1 MRGSSISENVVNG
14 IVLTATERVV
24 AAKVSAI
31 PISGHLIERTAENVL
46 AANAGY
52 KEETDATV
60 ASPAN
65 TNFSISFNMLAKDD
79 GARPTTL
86 RRGDTNADS
95 QIFIQEGMRRSR
107 RESEFER
114 ASVLTSNVRSRASL
128 SRSGTSHTPTSP
140 DELMQLQKHGILVAL
155 KEAKKAELKRVKILA
170 PMEDDKSKTSKV
182 VELNRRYKTQRL
194 RDQKRIKQL
203 LFEYECMQQKNAS
216 GELRNMIDLR
226 NQRPINS
233 VLQNKGPGYDRFSG
247 LKTGEDVVLWKQFC
261 GTFDKLGEKAE
272 RKFAPKMD
280 VYAEKRRLKLLLQKK
295 TLLNHLLKVHTSEFR
310 MHSVSPKSERDFTK
324 ITSCDRS
331 EASYATF
338 ASLDSIGRMKS
349 VRESQRPDFVPL
361 LPLLSTTNQT
371 SSSRSKPIGYN

>member
-114 ASVLTSNVRSRASL
+114 ASVLTS
-128 SRSGTSHTPTSP
+128 T
-140 DELMQLQKHGILVAL
+140 
-155 KEAKKAELKRVKILA
+155 
-170 PMEDDKSKTSKV
+170 
-182 VELNRRYKTQRL
+182 
-194 RDQKRIKQL
+194 
-203 LFEYECMQQKNAS
+203 
-216 GELRNMIDLR
+216 
-226 NQRPINS
+226 
-233 VLQNKGPGYDRFSG
+233 
-247 LKTGEDVVLWKQFC
+247 
-261 GTFDKLGEKAE
+261 
-272 RKFAPKMD
+272 
-280 VYAEKRRLKLLLQKK
+280 
-295 TLLNHLLKVHTSEFR
+295 
-310 MHSVSPKSERDFTK
+310 PKS
-324 ITSCDRS
+324 
-331 EASYATF
+331 
-338 ASLDSIGRMKS
+338 SLAAYRK
-349 VRESQRPDFVPL
+349 
-361 LPLLSTTNQT
+361 TN
-371 SSSRSKPIGYN
+371 SK